1 MMYETLAIETDPRG
15 VTRVTLN
22 RPKNGNALNDA
33 LIGELKD
40 AFLQCDRRADVRLV
54 VLTGAGK
61 MFCSG
66 GDLAWMLAINGA
78 PRNERV
84 ASSRALADML
94 QVADKLGKPVIAR
107 VNGAAFGGGVGL
119 VSIADSVVAAEGA
132 RFALSEVRL
141 GLVPANIAPYVV
153 RRIGAANAR
162 RYALSGRQFSSVE
175 GRALGLVHDVVSD
188 EALDAAVEREVAAF
202 LEAAPEAIR
211 ITKSLIA
218 FVDSHGDHD
227 NIPYTAD
234 RLADAW
240 ETECGREGI
249 QSFLN
254 KTVPSWRA

>member
-1 MMYETLAIETDPRG
+1 MYDNLTIETDTRG
-15 VTRVTLN
+15 VARITLN
-22 RPKNGNALNDA
+22 RPRNGNALNDG
-33 LIGELKD
+33 LIGELNA
-40 AFLQCDRRADVRLV
+40 AFVQCDRMAEVRLV

-66 GDLAWMLAINGA
+66 GDLAWMLAINEA
-78 PRNERV
+78 SRSERV

-94 QVADKLGKPVIAR
+94 QAANGMGKPVIAR

-119 VSIADSVVAAEGA
+119 VSIADSVVAAESA

-141 GLVPANIAPYVV
+141 GLVPANIAPHVV

-162 RYALSGRQFSSVE
+162 RYALSGRQFSSTE
-175 GRALGLVHDVVSD
+175 AHSLGLVHEVVSD
-188 EALDAAVEREVAAF
+188 DALDAGVEREIAAF

-211 ITKSLIA
+211 ITKSLISY
-218 FVDSHGDHD
+218 VDSHADHD
-227 NIPYTAD
+227 NISYTAD

-249 QSFLN
+249 RTFLN